1 MTTLP
6 AGMRGCIR
14 IARVAAPGNCQDIEP
29 NVRLASLLTVAAVC
43 ALVVAVRAGE
53 QTSSSRPAAPTA
65 ARPAT
70 LPPVVQTC
78 PMHPDIVEDKAGN
91 CPLCKMALV
100 PVRLEAAWSCPLH
113 AAIVRDA
120 KGSCPIC
127 RRELV
132 QMTMALTWTCRNR
145 PDIDV
150 LEPGRCPDGSPM
162 LAKRTLRPHGNHN
175 PQHGGQ
181 FFMAPDNTHHLEGT
195 LPSSRLFRL
204 YLYDDYARPLPAAR
218 LKAIQGRVEIGGE
231 AIPLVASTSG
241 SYLQGRLTSSG
252 LPAKLTARIRIKPD
266 APEYRFDF
274 TFAAVTK
281 DPSSRSVTTP
291 SNVTASKPAR
301 PEPSA
306 TALPLPV
313 VSEDGSV
320 DPALIKVPIPSALPE
335 ILSQLAIRD
344 RQVRELIDRGN
355 LAAVFVPAFQA
366 RDLALALEDQLN
378 EVPSARR
385 DAAEAAIREL
395 VQAAWLLDAFGDV
408 GNADQ
413 VRAAYVP
420 FHDAA
425 GRIASA
431 YAGNR

>member
-1 MTTLP
+1 
-6 AGMRGCIR
+6 MR
-14 IARVAAPGNCQDIEP
+14 V
-29 NVRLASLLTVAAVC
+29 ASLLIVAAVC
-43 ALVVAVRAGE
+43 ALVGVVRAGD
-53 QTSSSRPAAPTA
+53 QTTTSRPAALTP

-113 AAIVRDA
+113 AAIVRDV
-120 KGSCPIC
+120 KGNCPIC
-127 RRELV
+127 RRDLV

-195 LPSSRLFRL
+195 LPSARLFRL

-218 LKAIQGRVEIGGE
+218 LKAIQGRVEIGGQ
-231 AIPLVASTSG
+231 AVPLVASASG
-241 SYLQGRLTSSG
+241 SYLQGRLTSG
-252 LPAKLTARIRIKPD
+252 ALPAKLTARVRIKPD

-281 DPSSRSVTTP
+281 DPSSRPVTTP
-291 SNVTASKPAR
+291 SSITASKPA
-301 PEPSA
+301 PVAEPSA

-313 VSEDGSV
+313 FSEDGSV
-320 DPALIKVPIPSALPE
+320 DPALIKVPIPSTVPE

-366 RDLALALEDQLN
+366 RDLALALEGQLDA
-378 EVPSARR
+378 VPSDRR

-395 VQAAWLLDAFGDV
+395 VQAAWVLDAFGDL
-408 GNADQ
+408 GNAERVQ
-413 VRAAYVP
+413 AAYVP

-425 GRIASA
+425 GRIAAA
-431 YAGNR
+431 YAGKR

>member
-1 MTTLP
+1 MS
-6 AGMRGCIR
+6 
-14 IARVAAPGNCQDIEP
+14 NP

-43 ALVVAVRAGE
+43 ALVAVIRAGD
-53 QTSSSRPAAPTA
+53 QTSSSRPAAATA
-65 ARPAT
+65 PRPAT

-78 PMHPDIVEDKAGN
+78 PMHPDIVEDKAGS

-100 PVRLEAAWSCPLH
+100 PVRLEAAWSCPVH

-150 LEPGRCPDGSPM
+150 LEPGRCPDGSAM
-162 LAKRTLRPHGNHN
+162 IAKRTLRPHGNHN

-204 YLYDDYARPLPAAR
+204 YLYDDYARPLPATR
-218 LKAIQGRVEIGGE
+218 LKAIQGRVEIGGQ
-231 AIPLVASTSG
+231 AVPLVASASG
-241 SYLQGRLTSSG
+241 SHLQGRLTSGS

-274 TFAAVTK
+274 TFAAITK
-281 DPSSRSVTTP
+281 DPSNRPVTTP
-291 SNVTASKPAR
+291 SNGAASKPAS
-301 PEPSA
+301 PAGPSA

-313 VSEDGSV
+313 ASEDGSV
-320 DPALIKVPIPSALPE
+320 DPALIKVPIPSTLPE
-335 ILSQLAIRD
+335 ILSQLAVRD

-366 RDLALALEDQLN
+366 RDLALALEGHLN

-385 DAAEAAIREL
+385 DAAAAAIREL
-395 VQAAWLLDAFGDV
+395 VQAAWLLDAFGDL
-408 GNADQ
+408 GNAGN
-413 VRAAYVP
+413 VRSAYVP

-425 GRIASA
+425 GRIATA